1 MFYRYHDSPI
11 GRLLLAADETGLQQL
26 LMDIDDKPW
35 HIGEHWSRAADE
47 LDEVCRQL
55 DEYFAG
61 RRQRFEVRLAPQ
73 GTAFRQAVWQALQTI
88 PFGQTSYYSALAAE
102 IARPKAVR
110 AVGAANGANPIAVI
124 IPCHRVIG
132 RDGSLTGYAGGLPR
146 KALLLKLEG
155 AQLPEQRL
163 LSI

>member
-11 GRLLLAADETGLQQL
+11 GRLLLAADESGLQQL
-26 LMDIDDKPW
+26 LMDIDGKPW
-35 HIGEHWSRAADE
+35 RIAEDWRSATDE
-47 LDEVCRQL
+47 LDEVCKQL

-61 RRQRFEVRLAPQ
+61 SRQRFELRLAPQ
-73 GTAFRQAVWQALQTI
+73 GTAFQLAVWQALLRI
-88 PFGQTSYYSALAAE
+88 PYGQTSSYSALATE
-102 IARPKAVR
+102 IARPTAVR
-110 AVGAANGANPIAVI
+110 AVGAANGANPIAII